1 MIRNTLIAA
10 FILLISSS
18 LFAGEVSLKQAL
30 TMAEKNNK
38 NLKLAQAEKRMADA
52 RVKEAWSSALPTLS
66 SDINYTRNLKSQY
79 FYINTGGSGG
89 GFGGPG
95 SPSRFSFTFKNDY
108 NITAKLDQ
116 TIYSFGKVGTALKIA
131 YEYED
136 FVQANYDFQSHSIL
150 AGVKQAF
157 YGVVVLQKIYRLA
170 VGSEKNAHDNY
181 LQTKERYQNGAV
193 SEYDLLQAE
202 VRWRDALPQKIS
214 AQKDYELAMN
224 NFKIML
230 DIPVTDSLSLKG
242 NLNVLPA
249 LPAPQILDS
258 VLTVR
263 QDLKAMKLEYAMRK
277 KNVSLE
283 FANHLPNLTGNF
295 TYNYSGR
302 SDLFK
307 IENDNAYYT
316 VGVRLHIPIFSGG
329 FTSAQVQKAEVDA
342 YKSQI
347 QLQEKQQ
354 QVGAE
359 LINARLRL
367 NEAHT
372 RINGAAKNVDVA
384 QRAFEIAQT
393 RVANGLSTQLE
404 LRDSR
409 LLLDRAQVNDLSA
422 RYDYIKA
429 YLNWQ
434 KVTGRWNDGL

>member
-1 MIRNTLIAA
+1 MIRTRYILFLLFLFVA
-10 FILLISSS
+10 FLPATELN
-18 LFAGEVSLKQAL
+18 LKQAL
-30 TMAEKNNK
+30 ALAGKNNK
-38 NLKLAQAEKRMADA
+38 NLKLARAETRMADA
-52 RVKEAWSSALPTLS
+52 RVQEAWSSALPRLS
-66 SDINYTRNLKSQY
+66 TDVNYTRNLKSQY
-79 FYINTGGSGG
+79 FYINTGGGG

-95 SPSRFSFTFKNDY
+95 SPTRFSFSFKNEY
-108 NITAKLDQ
+108 NVMAKLDQ

-136 FVQANYDFQSHSIL
+136 FVKANYNYQSQVIF
-150 AGVKQAF
+150 AGIKEAF
-157 YGVVVLQKIYRLA
+157 YGVILMQKIYRLA
-170 VGSEKNAHDNY
+170 VDSEKSAHDNY

-193 SEYDLLQAE
+193 SEYDVLQAE
-202 VRWRDALPQKIS
+202 VRWRAALPEKIS
-214 AQKDYELAMN
+214 AHKNYELALN

-230 DIPVTDSLSLKG
+230 EIPVSDSLSLTG
-242 NLNVLPA
+242 NLDRLPPM
-249 LPAPQILDS
+249 PAAQLSDS
-258 VLTVR
+258 VIVNR
-263 QDLKAMKLEYAMRK
+263 DDLKAMQLEYAMRQ

-295 TYNYSGR
+295 TYTYSGR

-316 VGVRLHIPIFSGG
+316 LGLHLHIPIFSGG

-342 YKSQI
+342 YKSKI
-347 QLQEKQQ
+347 RLQEKKE
-354 QVGAE
+354 QVGAD
-359 LINARLRL
+359 LVNARLRL
-367 NEAHT
+367 EEAHK
-372 RINGAAKNVDVA
+372 RIESAAGNVDVA
-384 QRAFEIAQT
+384 RRAFEIAQT

-409 LLLDRAQVNDLSA
+409 LLLDRARVNALSA